1 MKRIIVPI
9 DFSLY
14 SENAFYS
21 AAKVASKGDATITCI
36 NVIQSDLD
44 WNNLSTSEKIKNQEI
59 LDLEAEAKDKLKAF
73 VATHKIKNTPVE
85 AVVEIGV
92 PSQVL
97 VDLAFKQKA
106 DLIVIGAYGK
116 NREPGKFIGSTTQK
130 VFRNAPCPVLA
141 VKNIV
146 DGRAMKKLVFASLF
160 NEASKPAFVRLKPFI
175 KNVRTVVHFLFINTP
190 EKFIDTGKAEARMAE
205 YAYGQEELLIH
216 RHIYNHEEVEKGI
229 IAFAE
234 KEKAGIIAI
243 ASNLRK
249 SNTAYQIGVTDTLLY
264 KTDIPILSVKFE

>member
-9 DFSLY
+9 DFSRY

-21 AAKVASKGDATITCI
+21 AAKIASKGDATITCL

-44 WNNLSTSEKIKNQEI
+44 WANLSTSEKIKNQEI

-73 VATHKIKNTPVE
+73 VSTHKIKNTPVE
-85 AVVEIGV
+85 PVVEVGV
-92 PSQVL
+92 PFQVL
-97 VDLAFKQKA
+97 VDLAFKQNA

-116 NREPGKFIGSTTQK
+116 NREPGKFVGSTTQK
-130 VFRNAPCPVLA
+130 VFRNAHCPVLA

-160 NEASKPAFVRLKPFI
+160 NEISKPAFVRLKPFI
-175 KNVRTVVHFLFINTP
+175 KSIRTVVYFLYVNTP
-190 EKFIDTGKAEARMAE
+190 KNFIDTGKAEERMSA

-216 RHIYNHEEVEKGI
+216 RHIYNNKEVEKGI

-249 SNTAYQIGVTDTLLY
+249 SNSAYQIGVTDTVLY
-264 KTDIPILSVKFE
+264 KSEIPVLSVKFE

>member
-9 DFSLY
+9 DFSPY

-21 AAKVASKGDATITCI
+21 AAKIASKGDATITCL
-36 NVIQSDLD
+36 NVITTDLD
-44 WNNLSTSEKIKNQEI
+44 WANLTASEKAKNQEI
-59 LDLEAEAKDKLKAF
+59 FDLEAEAKDKLNAF

-85 AVVEIGV
+85 AVVDIGL
-92 PSQVL
+92 PFQIL
-97 VDLAFKQKA
+97 VDMASKQKA

-116 NREPGKFIGSTTQK
+116 NHEPGKFIGSTTQK
-130 VFRNAPCPVLA
+130 VLRKAHCPVLA
-141 VKNIV
+141 VQKII
-146 DGRAMKKLVFASLF
+146 DGRAMKKLVFASVF
-160 NEASKPAFVRLKPFI
+160 NEASKPAFQKLKPFI
-175 KNVRTVVHFLFINTP
+175 KSIRTVVYFLFVNTP
-190 EKFIDTGKAEARMAE
+190 EKFVNSSKAEAQMLN
-205 YAYGQEELLIH
+205 YSFGQEELLIH
-216 RHIYNHEEVEKGI
+216 KHIYNHEEVEKGI

-249 SNTAYQIGVTDTLLY
+249 SSTAYQIGVTDTLLY

>member
-9 DFSLY
+9 DFSPY

-21 AAKVASKGDATITCI
+21 AAKIASKGDATITCL
-36 NVIQSDLD
+36 NVITTDLD
-44 WNNLSTSEKIKNQEI
+44 WANLTAPEKEKNQEI
-59 LDLEAEAKDKLKAF
+59 FDLEAEAKDKLNAF

-85 AVVEIGV
+85 AVVEIGM
-92 PSQVL
+92 PFQIL
-97 VDLAFKQKA
+97 VDMASKQKA

-116 NREPGKFIGSTTQK
+116 NHEPGKFIGSTTQK
-130 VFRNAPCPVLA
+130 VLRNAHCPVLA
-141 VKNIV
+141 VQKII

-160 NEASKPAFVRLKPFI
+160 NEASKPAFQKLKPFI
-175 KNVRTVVHFLFINTP
+175 KSIRTVVYFLFVNTP
-190 EKFIDTGKAEARMAE
+190 EKFVNSSKAEAQMLN
-205 YAYGQEELLIH
+205 YSFGQEELLIH
-216 RHIYNHEEVEKGI
+216 KHIYNHEEVEKGI

-249 SNTAYQIGVTDTLLY
+249 SSTAYQIGVTDTLLY